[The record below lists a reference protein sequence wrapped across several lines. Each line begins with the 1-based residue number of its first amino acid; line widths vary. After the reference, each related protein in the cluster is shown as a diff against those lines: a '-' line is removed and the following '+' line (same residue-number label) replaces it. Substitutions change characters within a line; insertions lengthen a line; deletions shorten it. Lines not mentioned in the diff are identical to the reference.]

1 MLPFRLETRSINWKG
16 TLCFKCTFS
25 RSSSHMLWNGTLVSN
40 QHVKWWIKP
49 NFKLLLD
56 NCFKKS
62 IKCSIQTISRKV
74 FPYFLQGNSKLWT
87 WHSGRKI
94 SWWILFFCMVDWWKA
109 FSLISSWGHFQRSS
123 PSRISYTLRV
133 GFKPVQNL
141 MNEVVQ

>member
-62 IKCSIQTISRKV
+62 IKCSIQTISGKV
-74 FPYFLQGNSKLWT
+74 FPYFLQGNSKLWI

-94 SWWILFFCMVDWWKA
+94 SWWILFFVWLTDERRLA
-109 FSLISSWGHFQRSS
+109 LFPAETIFRDPHHRESLTHC
-123 PSRISYTLRV
+123 
-133 GFKPVQNL
+133 
-141 MNEVVQ
+141 E